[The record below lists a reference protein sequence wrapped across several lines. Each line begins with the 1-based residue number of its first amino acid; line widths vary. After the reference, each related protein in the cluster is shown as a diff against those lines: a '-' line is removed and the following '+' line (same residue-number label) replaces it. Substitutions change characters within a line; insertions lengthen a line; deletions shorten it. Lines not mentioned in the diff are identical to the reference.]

1 MAKMRGGYALQILD
15 SFYTFTIEI
24 AAVDLF
30 FNILYPRN
38 PKLEAQI
45 VRGGGSL
52 AMENLIFDHIMRL

>member
-30 FNILYPRN
+30 FNILYPSI
-38 PKLEAQI
+38 PT
-45 VRGGGSL
+45 RGSDCTRWRFTGNGK
-52 AMENLIFDHIMRL
+52 FDF